1 MSAAE
6 PVLRPARRE
15 DVPALVQLFTDD
27 ELGRTRESA
36 TLATYLAAFE
46 AIEADPNNTVYVLD
60 SDGEIVGCAQLTIIP
75 GLGRRG
81 MKRALIE
88 AVRVASRRRGRGL
101 GRRLI
106 GDLVTIAR
114 ERGCGMVQLTSDK
127 RRTEA
132 HRFYGAL
139 GFVASHEGFK
149 LALD

>member
-1 MSAAE
+1 MVAAE
-6 PVLRPARRE
+6 PVLRRARRE
-15 DVPALVQLFTDD
+15 DVPALVRLFTDD
-27 ELGRTRESA
+27 ELGRARESA
-36 TLATYLAAFE
+36 PLETYLAAFE
-46 AIEADPNNTVYVLD
+46 TIERDPNNTVYVLD
-60 SDGEIVGCAQLTIIP
+60 RGGEIAGCAQLTIIP

-81 MKRALIE
+81 MTRALIE
-88 AVRVASRRRGRGL
+88 AVRVASPLRGQGL

-106 GDLVTIAR
+106 GELVGIAR

-132 HRFYGAL
+132 HRFYGSL